1 MMAGNQLNARSNN
14 GRKALSKTTIA
25 LSAAICSQY
34 HLFRISREQAMP
46 RRHIHTNYRRKSTI
60 TSSGHQRP
68 PIQCL
73 LLTQSGHE
81 RLRIA
86 ALRDVDRDPLGL
98 PFRATSCSGR
108 VNSSGGLEKFTA
120 HDLSGSAL
128 VWAPIIRVEP

>member
-1 MMAGNQLNARSNN
+1 MLDRITAEKRLARQQLRF
-14 GRKALSKTTIA
+14 RLQFVLSITFSG
-25 LSAAICSQY
+25 SAASKQC
-34 HLFRISREQAMP
+34 RVA
-46 RRHIHTNYRRKSTI
+46 HIHTNYRRKSTI